1 MELQSDWATKTFT
14 FNISVFWRTIDGM
27 AFRVPLPYYTA
38 KAEAHTDNIIIKEL
52 LEKVDINKVTS

>member
-1 MELQSDWATKTFT
+1 
-14 FNISVFWRTIDGM
+14 M

-38 KAEAHTDNIIIKEL
+38 KAEAHTDNIIIKEH